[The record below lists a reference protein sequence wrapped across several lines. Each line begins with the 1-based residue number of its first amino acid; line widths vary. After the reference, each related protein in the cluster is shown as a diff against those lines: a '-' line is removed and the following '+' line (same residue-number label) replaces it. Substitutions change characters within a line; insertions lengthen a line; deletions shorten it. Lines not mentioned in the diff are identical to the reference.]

1 MCNNPL
7 FLLLRLSASFLG
19 WKLQGGVLEETREK
33 VWGGECPWVGWI
45 QAKVNL
51 IWKVLVTL
59 GQGHTVTTENERVV
73 SLMKADRSPVW
84 ETVIV
89 QMRESLIDGDAPW
102 PLYGGGVHF
111 KI

>member
-1 MCNNPL
+1 
-7 FLLLRLSASFLG
+7 
-19 WKLQGGVLEETREK
+19 
-33 VWGGECPWVGWI
+33 
-45 QAKVNL
+45 
-51 IWKVLVTL
+51 VTL
-59 GQGHTVTTENERVV
+59 GQGQIVTTENERMA

-89 QMRESLIDGDAPW
+89 QMCESLIDGDAPW